1 MTKTM
6 QYTQYFCS
14 NASNP
19 NAIKSTTVL
28 SRVML
33 ANNLR
38 VARKSGRWHINKHDD
53 GGYVMSTKTS
63 GTGAKWVL
71 TIEPLH
77 PAK

>member
-1 MTKTM
+1 MPLIKT
-6 QYTQYFCS
+6 QTFTQYFCS
-14 NASNP
+14 NAENP

-28 SRVML
+28 TRAML

-63 GTGAKWVL
+63 GTGAKWVF
-71 TIEPLH
+71 TIEPNF
-77 PAK
+77 

>member
-14 NASNP
+14 DISKP
-19 NAIKSTTVL
+19 NAIKTVTVVD
-28 SRVML
+28 RGML

-53 GGYVMSTKTS
+53 GGYVMSSKS
-63 GTGAKWVL
+63 TGWVF
-71 TIEPLH
+71 TIDPKE
-77 PAK
+77 

>member
-19 NAIKSTTVL
+19 SAIKSTTVL

-38 VARKSGRWHINKHDD
+38 VARKSRRWHISKHDD
-53 GGYVMSTKTS
+53 GGYVMSMKTS

-71 TIEPLH
+71 TIEPNR
-77 PAK
+77 